1 MASSKSKF
9 VFRMGQF
16 SVKILKGEK
25 LFHVRSVD
33 CTGLHDG
40 HAREFCSV
48 PAMSFRFADSDILYF
63 VGASAVW
70 TLSKKP
76 LFSDCDHITYMPKVT
91 SAEFRW
97 TQVALKCLHNMES
110 ISQTWSPHSS
120 CDSRNLN
127 LSPFCKLTSTSLA
140 MWQQSILE
148 TYGNQTTTYIDGI
161 SGPMRLKF
169 PYSMQERELIT
180 SLTEVLLC

>member
-1 MASSKSKF
+1 MHPLASSKSKF

-97 TQVALKCLHNMES
+97 TQVALKCLNNMES
-110 ISQTWSPHSS
+110 LYPFHKLDLHTAPATRGIWTWVRFVNWPPLPWQCGNRAYWRRMETKRPPTSMEYLGQ
-120 CDSRNLN
+120 CDWNSHTL
-127 LSPFCKLTSTSLA
+127 CKRGSL
-140 MWQQSILE
+140 
-148 TYGNQTTTYIDGI
+148 
-161 SGPMRLKF
+161 
-169 PYSMQERELIT
+169 
-180 SLTEVLLC
+180 